1 LRQNCAGFAIRLLP
15 LITANY
21 SQLADFYD
29 ALLTSKVMRYLFHF
43 DSKIDSFQTNQRL
56 NVG

>member
-1 LRQNCAGFAIRLLP
+1 MMP

-21 SQLADFYD
+21 GQLADFND

-56 NVG
+56 NQS